1 MGQGRFCFPLCR
13 TISSITYSETLTIP
27 SEFLSFLLSI
37 LGQDVHGALE
47 NPMVDTSLLEE
58 FISSDIEFGT
68 L

>member
-1 MGQGRFCFPLCR
+1 MRQDRFGFPLCR
-13 TISSITYSETLTIP
+13 TIGSITYSKTLTMP
-27 SEFLSFLLSI
+27 SEFLCFLLLT

>member
-1 MGQGRFCFPLCR
+1 M
-13 TISSITYSETLTIP
+13 P
-27 SEFLSFLLSI
+27 SEFLWFLLLT

>member
-1 MGQGRFCFPLCR
+1 MDVVEENEALQQFF
-13 TISSITYSETLTIP
+13 E
-27 SEFLSFLLSI
+27 
-37 LGQDVHGALE
+37 GQDVHGALE